1 MTKRKTGSLVRCLPI
16 LLTIVF
22 AAMVIGGCGGAGS
35 SKSSPILTPNI
46 SLLPVG
52 GDSDF
57 GIVVVGKSAD
67 KNIQIRNTGNGT
79 LTIGQINPPTSPFS
93 VIDSNGCSNAGIPAG
108 SSCVLTVRFTPT
120 DQIDYTDGLD
130 IPSDD
135 ADEPLLTATL
145 AGKGRALGMSINRVV
160 MIPGTQTVQI
170 VVSVKDQ
177 FDDPVIG
184 LLEGNFSIT
193 ENGLPQT
200 IDTFFPNTSKPP
212 ISVGMVLDYSQST
225 IPETL
230 ELETAAKSFVDLLDP
245 AIDEAEVIKF
255 ANDIELMQPFT
266 NNQVA
271 LKAAIDNP
279 PNFTRFGTRLYDA
292 LWESIN
298 HISLRSSQRL
308 AIVAVSDGRDDNE
321 SLKTSSEVIAGAVGN
336 NVQIFTIGI
345 GAADNAALQALAT
358 GTGGQYFFTPT
369 PSDLTTVYTTISE
382 ILSNEYTIEYTTTFA
397 PGSTIILDVVVMDG
411 VDIGEAS
418 STVGI

>member
-145 AGKGRALGMSINRVV
+145 AGKGRALGMSINRVTV
-160 MIPGTQTVQI
+160 VGQTVQVI
-170 VVSVKDQ
+170 VSVRDGS
-177 FDDPVIG
+177 DAPVTA
-184 LLEGNFSIT
+184 LSASNFSLF
-193 ENGLPQT
+193 ENGSLFTGILNVSPT
-200 IDTFFPNTSKPP
+200 MTPP
-212 ISVGMVLDYSQST
+212 TVSVGMVLDYSQST

-230 ELETAAKSFVDLLDP
+230 ELETAAKSFVDQLDP
-245 AIDEAEVIKF
+245 VNDEAEVIKF

-266 NNQVA
+266 DNQVA

-345 GAADNAALQALAT
+345 GAADNAALQTLAT